1 MFTITF
7 YDGIFTKENILQ
19 RIIKMSIV
27 LCFICLIYNAEI
39 IHSTKFNVEYFSFR
53 FMETL

>member
-7 YDGIFTKENILQ
+7 YDGIFTKEKILQ
-19 RIIKMSIV
+19 RIIEMSIV